1 MQCLSV
7 NFLLPRVLPAPTFEP
22 APATRPAG
30 AGGPVELVLHTLV
43 RKFIE
48 TLPMDF
54 PALSAELLLHRI
66 ATADDRRAFEQFF
79 NRYYARL
86 LKFSLTYVKS
96 RELAEEVVSDVFVK
110 LWQKRT
116 GLLEI
121 KSIDSYLYISV
132 KNQSLNYLQ
141 KSENQPTTPLEDVPA
156 AYTTET
162 LTPERTLLASEL
174 QAEIFRAVE
183 RLPPQ
188 CKIIFKLI
196 REDGLKYKEV
206 AEIMSI
212 SVKTIEVQIGIAIKK
227 ISVDLRAHL
236 VARRAPAP
244 LMRIAQALGPL
255 LLALVAVRG

>member
-1 MQCLSV
+1 
-7 NFLLPRVLPAPTFEP
+7 
-22 APATRPAG
+22 
-30 AGGPVELVLHTLV
+30 
-43 RKFIE
+43 
-48 TLPMDF
+48 MDF

-236 VARRAPAP
+236 VAKRAPAP